1 MPTVSTIS
9 PFCREFCHSSTAL
22 GLDAPEHPSM
32 AVITFTTEEILA
44 RGLEFFKFDDSRQRS
59 VRREQNCQEARIEVG
74 STKPSTTNARLPR
87 HSTVGGIGC

>member
-9 PFCREFCHSSTAL
+9 PFCRDFCHSSTAL

-59 VRREQNCQEARIEVG
+59 VRREQNCQA
-74 STKPSTTNARLPR
+74 TNTRLPR